1 MTMFATTTKHARGGQ
16 FSSMAVP
23 CLFAAAFF
31 WSQASR
37 AQDIPT
43 LRIDEDVTSFAFSS
57 SGRIAYGARHVF
69 SVKKIQLQRDDI
81 WIAELDGKK
90 RRILLGE
97 KFARGTGPFSYTVRA
112 LRWAP
117 DGNKLAVELG
127 TSEMINDDGD
137 TREGVMTLLLDD
149 AGREIQIEGG
159 DSTLPGASNAAWMAD
174 GATVVYL
181 TEEQSD
187 RKTTSATAPVTKVF
201 AANLVKPSAG
211 GKSSLFAGHTFS
223 DVVWDPVRSAGVAIE
238 HSANPGNPGGPAPL
252 VALDPIR
259 NVLRA
264 LAILEGYAGG
274 LTVSP
279 SGKKVAYWVNNEQL
293 EVRDLDSP
301 GRAAR
306 VRIAL
311 GTVAWGANEARVVVK
326 RGPLRRSGDL
336 VLMTLP
342 AMNNVAAGSAPR
354 VTEVVPQ
361 AILHGLEFRGFDT
374 APDGRS
380 LAVVEPGKRNLY
392 VYPLP

>member
-1 MTMFATTTKHARGGQ
+1 
-16 FSSMAVP
+16 V
-23 CLFAAAFF
+23 
-31 WSQASR
+31 
-37 AQDIPT
+37 
-43 LRIDEDVTSFAFSS
+43 
-57 SGRIAYGARHVF
+57 
-69 SVKKIQLQRDDI
+69 
-81 WIAELDGKK
+81 
-90 RRILLGE
+90 
-97 KFARGTGPFSYTVRA
+97 RGTGPFSYTVRA

-159 DSTLPGASNAAWMAD
+159 DSTIPGASNAAWMAD
-174 GATVVYL
+174 GATVVFL
-181 TEEQSD
+181 TGEQSD
-187 RKTTSATAPVTKVF
+187 QKPPSDAVPSPKVL

-211 GKSSLFAGHTFS
+211 GKGSPFAGHLFS
-223 DVVWDPVRSAGVAIE
+223 AVVWDPNRSAGVAIE
-238 HSANPGNPGGPAPL
+238 HLANAGNMAGPAPL
-252 VALDPIR
+252 VALDPMR
-259 NVLRA
+259 SVLRA
-264 LAILEGYAGG
+264 LATLEGYAGG

-293 EVRDLDSP
+293 EVRDMDAP

-336 VLMTLP
+336 VLVTLP
-342 AMNNVAAGSAPR
+342 SLNNIAAGSAPK
-354 VTEVVPQ
+354 VTEVVAQ
-361 AILHGLEFRGFDT
+361 SILHGLEFRGFDT

>member
-1 MTMFATTTKHARGGQ
+1 MKIFATTTTHARGGRL
-16 FSSMAVP
+16 SPVVIP

-31 WSQASR
+31 WPLASR
-37 AQDIPT
+37 AQDNPS

-81 WIAELDGKK
+81 WIAEPDGKK

-97 KFARGTGPFSYTVRA
+97 KFVRGTGPFSYTVRG

-117 DGNKLAVELG
+117 DGNKLAVDLG

-149 AGREIQIEGG
+149 TGREIQIEGG
-159 DSTLPGASNAAWMAD
+159 DSTIPGASNPAWMAD

-181 TEEQSD
+181 TGEQSD
-187 RKTTSATAPVTKVF
+187 QKPSSPSAPAPKVL
-201 AANLVKPSAG
+201 AANLVKPLVG
-211 GKSSLFAGHTFS
+211 GKSSLFAGHMFS
-223 DVVWDPVRSAGVAIE
+223 AVVWDPNRSAGVAIE
-238 HSANPGNPGGPAPL
+238 HAANAGNTTGPAPL
-252 VALDPIR
+252 VVLDPMR
-259 NVLRA
+259 NVLRTVA
-264 LAILEGYAGG
+264 TLEGYAGG
-274 LTVSP
+274 LTLSP

-293 EVRDLDSP
+293 EVRDMDFP
-301 GRAAR
+301 DRAAR

-311 GTVAWGANEARVVVK
+311 GTAVWGANEARVVVK

-336 VLMTLP
+336 VLVTLP
-342 AMNNVAAGSAPR
+342 PLNAVAAGSAPKL
-354 VTEVVPQ
+354 TEVVPQ
-361 AILHGLEFRGFDT
+361 SILHGLQFRGFDT
-374 APDGRS
+374 TPDGRS

>member
-1 MTMFATTTKHARGGQ
+1 MTIFATTTKHVAGGRLC
-16 FSSMAVP
+16 P
-23 CLFAAAFF
+23 LTILGLFAAAFV
-31 WSQASR
+31 WPLASR
-37 AQDIPT
+37 AQDNPS
-43 LRIDEDVTSFAFSS
+43 LRIDEDVTSFAFSG

-81 WIAELDGKK
+81 WVAEPDGKK
-90 RRILLGE
+90 RRVLLGE
-97 KFARGTGPFSYTVRA
+97 KFVRGTGPFSYTVRA

-117 DGNKLAVELG
+117 DGNKLAAELG

-159 DSTLPGASNAAWMAD
+159 DSTIPGAFNPAWMAD

-187 RKTTSATAPVTKVF
+187 RKPSPDTAGSTKVL
-201 AANLVKPSAG
+201 AANLVKPLAG
-211 GKSSLFAGHTFS
+211 VKSPLFAGHLFS
-223 DVVWDPVRSAGVAIE
+223 AVVWDPDRSVGVAIE
-238 HSANPGNPGGPAPL
+238 RPANAGNMAGPALL

-259 NVLRA
+259 NVLRTSA
-264 LAILEGYAGG
+264 TLEGYAGG
-274 LTVSP
+274 LTLSP

-293 EVRDLDSP
+293 EVRDTDSP
-301 GRAAR
+301 DRAAR

-311 GTVAWGANEARVVVK
+311 GTVAWGANEARGVVK

-336 VLMTLP
+336 VLVALP
-342 AMNNVAAGSAPR
+342 PMSNVAAGSAPKLI
-354 VTEVVPQ
+354 EVVPQ
-361 AILHGLEFRGFDT
+361 SILHGLQFRGFDT
-374 APDGRS
+374 SPDGRS

-392 VYPLP
+392 LYPLP